1 MRLALLFVVLM
12 AILSCTACYKEIAMN
27 RLEGLERL
35 ALRTVVGPESL
46 AFDSHGRGPYTG
58 VSGGRILMWQDK
70 GRGWTGYA
78 VNAAN
83 RRKECEGSDVSM
95 ERVCGRPLGLQ
106 FHHATGVLYVA
117 DAYFGLLAVGPTGGA
132 AELLAASAEGVPFNF
147 TNGVDVD
154 QKTGVVYF
162 TDSSTQ
168 YQRQDYILAVV
179 TGDSTGR
186 LMKYDPR
193 TRKVTVLRRGLRFPN
208 GVALSGDGSFLLFAE
223 TGTCRVIKYW
233 LRGPK
238 AATTEVFAEL
248 PRYPDNIRRTPGGEY
263 WVALNGEKIDLNGA
277 AKAEAAAEHP
287 VAMRLSAE
295 GKLVEA
301 LDGEELASVSEVV
314 EESGSVWVGSV
325 EMPYVDVYKL

>member
-1 MRLALLFVVLM
+1 MCR
-12 AILSCTACYKEIAMN
+12 
-27 RLEGLERL
+27 
-35 ALRTVVGPESL
+35 
-46 AFDSHGRGPYTG
+46 
-58 VSGGRILMWQDK
+58 
-70 GRGWTGYA
+70 
-78 VNAAN
+78 
-83 RRKECEGSDVSM
+83 
-95 ERVCGRPLGLQ
+95 
-106 FHHATGVLYVA
+106 
-117 DAYFGLLAVGPTGGA
+117 
-132 AELLAASAEGVPFNF
+132 
-147 TNGVDVD
+147 
-154 QKTGVVYF
+154 
-162 TDSSTQ
+162 
-168 YQRQDYILAVV
+168 DYILAVV

-193 TRKVTVLRRGLRFPN
+193 TRKVTVLLRGLRFAN

-248 PRYPDNIRRTPGGEY
+248 PRYPDNIRRTPRGEY
-263 WVALNGEKIDLNGA
+263 WVALNGKKIDLNGA
-277 AKAEAAAEHP
+277 AKAEAAAEHL